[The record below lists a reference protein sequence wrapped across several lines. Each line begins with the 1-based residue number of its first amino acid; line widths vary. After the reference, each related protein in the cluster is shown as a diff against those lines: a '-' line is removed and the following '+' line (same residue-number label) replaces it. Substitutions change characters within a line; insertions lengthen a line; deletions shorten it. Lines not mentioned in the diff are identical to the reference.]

1 MRSVVRRV
9 MRLVVFIGRVVRG
22 KTCRSELLAVAA
34 CHKAVSDETIMLLKQ
49 LNEKIGGG
57 L

>member
-1 MRSVVRRV
+1 MRVAVY
-9 MRLVVFIGRVVRG
+9 IGRFLRG

-34 CHKAVSDETIMLLKQ
+34 CHKAVSDETITLLRQ
-49 LNEKIGGG
+49 LNEKLGGG